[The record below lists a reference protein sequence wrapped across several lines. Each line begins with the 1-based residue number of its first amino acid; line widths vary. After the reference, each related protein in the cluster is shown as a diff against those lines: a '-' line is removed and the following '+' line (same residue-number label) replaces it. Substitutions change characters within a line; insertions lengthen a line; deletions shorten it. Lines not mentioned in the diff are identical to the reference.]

1 MASQEPIIAPQEP
14 RITSQEPK
22 TMSEEPKTASQESKL
37 ASEEFNLTSQ
47 EPKMISQVSKSASQ
61 EPNTPSQE
69 PETTASSNLP
79 SKYSDRVVMKTILE
93 PSDGRGRLAGDRV
106 VVGGW
111 VKSSK
116 QGNKEAAVPEP
127 QKQTTEASN
136 VSPRHKDV
144 SCVEI
149 FQTRIPIFRSIAK
162 IFGGGGSSHPVREK
176 LEPAIPGPPPPSVAY
191 LLVSDGSCV
200 ASLKVVVDASIA
212 PLSQLLPI
220 GTCLLVEGVLEKPS
234 MQELHSIEL
243 KAERILHIGTVGQ
256 DQYPLSKKRLPFETL
271 RECSHFR
278 PRTTTVASVTRIRSA
293 LTFATHTFFHDK
305 GFLDVHVPII
315 TTTDGEGVSEK
326 FQVTTVFG
334 KDGRQKDSGGVTLE
348 VIKDAVIQKSNL
360 VEELKRSESNREA
373 LDSAIMDLR
382 KTNQLASQLEAKEKR
397 TNQLR
402 TFFYGDFFSQQTYLS
417 VSGLLH
423 LESYACALGNVF
435 SIGPRFRADR
445 KESAERVAEMW
456 MVEVQMAF
464 SQLED
469 AMNCADE
476 YFKFLCKWV
485 VEKCSEDMNF
495 MSKRVDKSRS
505 SRLASMVSSSI
516 EKISYMEALEKVAD
530 IFGIKQEWGIAL
542 TPEHLR
548 YAQCD
553 VSYAYIHDQISGKM
567 GREALFPNAGSYY
580 MLMDD
585 SYLAEAVYNN
595 PVIIYNY
602 PKEHKPFYV
611 RLNDDGK
618 TAAAFDL
625 VVPKTGTIISGSQ
638 SEERIEMLDARIE
651 ELHLPREQYDW
662 YLDLRKHG
670 TVEHSGF
677 SLGFDLMVLFTTGL
691 PDVRDVIPFPRSYLK
706 ANN

>member
-542 TPEHLR
+542 TPEHL
-548 YAQCD
+548 
-553 VSYAYIHDQISGKM
+553 
-567 GREALFPNAGSYY
+567 
-580 MLMDD
+580 

>member
-14 RITSQEPK
+14 KITSQEPK

-37 ASEEFNLTSQ
+37 VSEESNLTSQ

-61 EPNTPSQE
+61 EPNTPPQE
-69 PETTASSNLP
+69 PETTAPSNLP

-149 FQTRIPIFRSIAK
+149 FQTKIPIFRSIAK

-293 LTFATHTFFHDK
+293 LTFSHSYILPRQ
-305 GFLDVHVPII
+305 G
-315 TTTDGEGVSEK
+315 
-326 FQVTTVFG
+326 
-334 KDGRQKDSGGVTLE
+334 DGRQKDSGGVTLE

-435 SIGPRFRADR
+435 SFGPRFRADR

-542 TPEHLR
+542 TPEHL
-548 YAQCD
+548 
-553 VSYAYIHDQISGKM
+553 
-567 GREALFPNAGSYY
+567 
-580 MLMDD
+580 